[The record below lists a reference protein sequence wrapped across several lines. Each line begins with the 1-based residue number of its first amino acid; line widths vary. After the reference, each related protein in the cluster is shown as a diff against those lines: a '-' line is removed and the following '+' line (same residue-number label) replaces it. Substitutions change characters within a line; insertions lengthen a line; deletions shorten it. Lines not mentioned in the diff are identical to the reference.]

1 MNGFTAFS
9 VRPLRLSSFVGAL
22 TALFGF
28 IYGLVVI
35 VRKLLHPGVSVGYSS
50 LMVVI
55 LFCSGMIML
64 ILGLAGEYIGRIY
77 MSVNHYPQY
86 VVRKKL
92 NISEEDDR
100 ARR

>member
-1 MNGFTAFS
+1 
-9 VRPLRLSSFVGAL
+9 
-22 TALFGF
+22 
-28 IYGLVVI
+28 
-35 VRKLLHPGVSVGYSS
+35 VGYSS
-50 LMVVI
+50 MMVAI

-86 VVRKKL
+86 VVRKKINL
-92 NISEEDDR
+92 GEEDDR